1 MYFKYCEFLN
11 RKNNNIPYVIIDFN
25 NDYLSEKEIKVY
37 DLKDFINGDLDDI
50 SLTLNNILKF
60 SNEFLDYEVIN
71 KEIWVQYQIENQ
83 IKIPR
88 IGKELQKSIV
98 GEGSFK
104 KHKYTTINYVENKK
118 TKELQ
123 FRSDKL
129 FINNKNPNLFET
141 FENKYESYDLRIFRD
156 SVCNNLEEIIY
167 VFLECLFSSKIIYH
181 IKKCKHCGGF
191 FITTKSDTK
200 FCSKKHLINNEYI
213 TCSKIV
219 AKLQKTYEYK
229 QLMKIDKSNLASI
242 VNNKKYLNV
251 NIDEYKAER
260 DHFKEKYFKTKNIS
274 ELDDFIKNYLSKF

>member
-11 RKNNNIPYVIIDFN
+11 RKSNNIPYVIIDFN
-25 NDYLSEKEIKVY
+25 NDYPSEKETKVY
-37 DLKDFINGDLDDI
+37 DLKDFINGAFDDI
-50 SLTLNNILKF
+50 LSTLNNILEF

-71 KEIWVQYQIENQ
+71 KEIWIKYQIENQ

-88 IGKELQKSIV
+88 IGKEFKKAIV
-98 GEGSFK
+98 GEGNFE
-104 KHKYTTINYVENKK
+104 KHKYTTINYVKNKK

-129 FINNKNPNLFET
+129 FSKNLNLFET
-141 FENKYESYDLRIFRD
+141 LENKYESYDLRIYRD
-156 SVCNNLEEIIY
+156 SVCNDLEEVIY
-167 VFLECLFSSKIIYH
+167 AFLECLFSSKIIYH
-181 IKKCKHCGGF
+181 IKRCKHCDNF
-191 FITTKSDTK
+191 FIAIKSDTK

-229 QLMKIDKSNLASI
+229 ELMKIDKNNLASI
-242 VNNKKYLNV
+242 INNKKYLNV

-260 DHFKEKYFKTKNIS
+260 DHFKEKYFKTKNIA
-274 ELDDFIKNYLSKF
+274 ELDDFIKNYLSKI